1 MKIKKEKGLAGV
13 DIIIA
18 IIAITIFSTLI
29 VSLMYNN
36 VIENVKLK
44 RETLA
49 TIYLTETFE
58 NIGIES
64 YENITEENINNLV
77 PQEARDSYQVE
88 MTVTSDFANVDNNEN
103 IMKKVVVKMS
113 YVVGNKSYSCSMQR
127 MKIKE

>member
-1 MKIKKEKGLAGV
+1 MRIKKEKGLAGI
-13 DIIIA
+13 DMIIA

-29 VSLMYNN
+29 ISLMYNN
-36 VIENVKLK
+36 VVENIKLK

-64 YENITEENINNLV
+64 YENVTESNINNLV
-77 PQEARDSYQVE
+77 PQEAINSYQVE
-88 MTVTSDFANVDNNEN
+88 MTVTTDFGDVTNNED
-103 IMKKVVVKMS
+103 IMKKITVKMS
-113 YVVGNKSYSCSMQR
+113 YVIGDKSYSCSMQR